1 MERSSRTLRNVNL
14 AVVIV
19 TGIELFLSVL
29 ILMLML
35 MGASAMSD
43 PEFANAVMSQL
54 QGGTASGSSAFDGSG
69 SSAYGA
75 YDYSSMTQEQFEA
88 MIYASAG
95 YIGLGVAF
103 KVFALIAGILGMRN
117 ADKPEKLGAVFVM
130 DIIAAIVSVFTSSMI
145 SLALFIVS
153 AVFANRVRAFAA
165 YQAMGGAIPQQQ
177 AQQPQVQQQPAQLQQ
192 PQQQETPVQ
201 PETPA
206 QPEAPAQPE
215 QPQQQDIPE
224 PPEPPQAPKQ

>member
-19 TGIELFLSVL
+19 TGIELFFSVL

-75 YDYSSMTQEQFEA
+75 YDYSNMTIDQFEA
-88 MIYASAG
+88 MVYATAG
-95 YIGLGVAF
+95 YIGLGVVF

-117 ADKPEKLGAVFVM
+117 AEKPEKLGAVFVM

-165 YQAMGGAIPQQQ
+165 YQAMGGAVPQQQ
-177 AQQPQVQQQPAQLQQ
+177 AQQQVQQQPAQLQQ